1 MRQRNVTRR
10 VELRL
15 LGGFEAAAN
24 GRPLVLRSR
33 KDRALLAYL
42 ALSAGRRH
50 SRERLALLLWSDV
63 AGDPRHSLRQS
74 LSVIARALGA
84 SRAARVLD
92 LGREE
97 IRLEPAAL
105 AVDAQEVRE
114 LLQRES
120 AAELER
126 ASALYAGPLLE
137 DLGRLAPAFDDWL
150 TVERERLA
158 AAMVDAQRRLLDLYA
173 AAGTPQRA
181 IPAASRLVAVD
192 PYQEE
197 ARRELMLLY
206 AECGHT
212 QAAIAQYEAYAAL
225 LRKELG
231 AEPDET
237 TKEIHRLLL
246 EGHAPARRTSRPPA
260 RSLPA
265 RTPAPARPGDGFL
278 KASVVALEQMPD
290 CVVVTDLDGRI
301 VGWNQW
307 ARHSFGYEKREVFG
321 RKPSFLYGPGADA
334 SLTAGLIEKAIRYGR
349 WSGVLRLFNKD
360 GSSRLHK
367 RTMMPLRDESGRIV
381 GVFGV
386 TRPLTRPVPGL

>member
-1 MRQRNVTRR
+1 M
-10 VELRL
+10 
-15 LGGFEAAAN
+15 LGGFEAAAS
-24 GRPLVLRSR
+24 GRPLMLRSR

-50 SRERLALLLWSDV
+50 GRERLALLLWSDV

-74 LSVIARALGA
+74 LSVIARALGG
-84 SRAARVLD
+84 SPKGAARVID
-92 LGREE
+92 VGREE

-105 AVDAQEVRE
+105 MVDALEVRE

-126 ASALYAGPLLE
+126 ASRLYAGPLLE
-137 DLGRLAPAFDDWL
+137 DLGRLVPAFDDWL

-158 AAMVDAQRRLLDLYA
+158 AAMVDAQHRLLDLYA

-192 PYQEE
+192 PYHED
-197 ARRELMLLY
+197 ARRDLMLLY

-246 EGHAPARRTSRPPA
+246 EGHAPARRASRPAVP
-260 RSLPA
+260 SLPA
-265 RTPAPARPGDGFL
+265 RTPAPARPGDEFL
-278 KASVVALEQMPD
+278 RSSVVALEQMPD

-307 ARHSFGYEKREVFG
+307 ARRNFGYDKREVVG
-321 RKPSFLYGPGADA
+321 RKASFLYGPGADA
-334 SLTAGLIEKAIRYGR
+334 AVTAGLIAKAVRNGR

-367 RTMMPLRDESGRIV
+367 RTMMPLRDESGRVV